1 MIINRINHK
10 TGQNRKN
17 EAYENMFLPVK
28 NVIAANINVMQERMD
43 KIDINKGCQAKS
55 YLDVSQKY
63 VDVHQPNPTV
73 KAMLISPKKK
83 FFLTVIFFILILA
96 KQHNTIA
103 AKIIAPD
110 THKNTY
116 DSTNAIAK
124 NDAKIFS
131 GAIAKKQTAKITHKI
146 PNCNMTKNYLLQ
158 KSYFGKLTHIS
169 ILGCFLLL
177 NSLYDIDC

>member
-10 TGQNRKN
+10 TGQNKKN
-17 EAYENMFLPVK
+17 DANSNIFLPVK
-28 NVIAANINVMQERMD
+28 KVIAAKIKVMQERID
-43 KIDINKGCQAKS
+43 KIDINNGCQAKS

-83 FFLTVIFFILILA
+83 FFLTLIFFILILA

-110 THKNTY
+110 IHKN
-116 DSTNAIAK
+116 I
-124 NDAKIFS
+124 
-131 GAIAKKQTAKITHKI
+131 
-146 PNCNMTKNYLLQ
+146 
-158 KSYFGKLTHIS
+158 
-169 ILGCFLLL
+169 
-177 NSLYDIDC
+177 